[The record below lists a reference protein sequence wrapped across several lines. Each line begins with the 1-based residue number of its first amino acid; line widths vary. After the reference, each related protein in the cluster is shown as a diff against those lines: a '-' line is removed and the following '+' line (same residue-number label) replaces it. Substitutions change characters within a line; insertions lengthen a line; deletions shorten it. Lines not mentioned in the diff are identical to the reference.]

1 MLDGK
6 CRTRLSL
13 SPRPLA
19 GALRHWSRSEV
30 RQRNAAQKVDR
41 ILDCTEPWIRAGV
54 RSGKYFAAN
63 VGRHTFDAFGR
74 AVLLSSPRLCRRA
87 SCRCGRVS
95 QGGWVTLSPRM
106 NPLPRERCAQ
116 GCAEPNP
123 HARDCSRRPQSGHG
137 PCPVL
142 ARHAHD
148 QFCSASRVIDEFSPA
163 LPQITLA
170 ALAEEPCET
179 SRREGCLQIPLS
191 KGMHHVCRPASR
203 H

>member
-1 MLDGK
+1 MQDTVKPARATSG
-6 CRTRLSL
+6 RR
-13 SPRPLA
+13 A
-19 GALRHWSRSEV
+19 AALVEIRR
-30 RQRNAAQKVDR
+30 
-41 ILDCTEPWIRAGV
+41 IRAGV

-63 VGRHTFDAFGR
+63 VGRRTFDAFG
-74 AVLLSSPRLCRRA
+74 APFFLAHQAFIDARRV
-87 SCRCGRVS
+87 GVVGFS
-95 QGGWVTLSPRM
+95 QGGWVTLSPRT
-106 NPLPRERCAQ
+106 NPLPRQSAAHR
-116 GCAEPNP
+116 GCAEPQS
-123 HARDCSRRPQSGHG
+123 HARDWSRRPQSGHG
-137 PCPVL
+137 PFPVL

-148 QFCSASRVIDEFSPA
+148 QCCSTSRVIDEFSPA